1 MAGVFDQ
8 FTESSKAVVLAVWT
22 LSGAL
27 LGLAFLFPDVGR
39 SLTAGL
45 LILAT
50 MVFIGSGLVY
60 LSLLPVA
67 ADEQASV

>member
-1 MAGVFDQ
+1 MTGVFDQ

-22 LSGAL
+22 LSGVL
-27 LGLAFLFPDVGR
+27 LGLAFLFPGVGR